1 MRYKTGITILI
12 MIIIIV
18 NLVFHLSCTVTD
30 LSETFRKRLSF

>member
-1 MRYKTGITILI
+1 MRYKTEITILI

-30 LSETFRKRLSF
+30 YQRLLGKG